1 MLEKKQKAID
11 LLRKVSNMLNL
22 KFEDK
27 IYIDLLE
34 YHIKENKPFI
44 DYFTTELEKI
54 DKEYSK
60 EVKDNLLLLHH
71 KNFIN
76 LCRKLEKS
84 VIAS

>member
-1 MLEKKQKAID
+1 MLDKKKKAID

-27 IYIDLLE
+27 IYIDLIE

-60 EVKDNLLLLHH
+60 EVEDNLLLLHH

-84 VIAS
+84 VIVS

>member
-1 MLEKKQKAID
+1 MLKEKAID

-27 IYIDLLE
+27 IYIDLIE

-60 EVKDNLLLLHH
+60 EVEDNLLLLHH